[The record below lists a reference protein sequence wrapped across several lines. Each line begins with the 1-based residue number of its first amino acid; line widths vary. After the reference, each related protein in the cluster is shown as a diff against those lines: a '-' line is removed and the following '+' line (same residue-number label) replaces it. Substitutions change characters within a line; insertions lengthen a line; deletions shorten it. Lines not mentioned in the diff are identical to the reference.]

1 VKHRFLTL
9 ALIAVS
15 WALFALAVAW
25 PSVAL
30 LVRAVDEA
38 RPPTDGFTFTMRQLG
53 LLWRSLW
60 LSGVATIAAMMVSL
74 PGAYVVGRSA
84 QLTRRPWLVAAM
96 AAILLCPP
104 MVYAFGWGHIL
115 PADFSPYARCI
126 GVWALWAWPI
136 PALLLGTGW
145 ARTGRQ
151 AYEAA
156 TLDTSAAG
164 AFTRVV
170 IPSLGRYMALS
181 VILLFVL
188 FLGDYGV
195 PHACGLLVYATE
207 LLGWASSSRHV
218 IDTLWPSVLAL
229 AMTCLAL
236 VMALMIWRWREDP
249 STGSAAMSDEHGTP
263 RSATAIAMVCFAVSW
278 GFPLAALASKLGSPQ
293 VLIETVR
300 VYGRD
305 LVWTLAI
312 AILAGLVAVAIGL
325 GIALSGRRLRIVAAG
340 WAVLFFALPGALVG
354 EAIVAAYSYPTVA
367 WFFDHWPV
375 VTLSYVARFGW
386 IGVAT
391 ALVLTSQAA
400 SNLADQARTDGAGT
414 LGILRHVYLPLGW
427 PAILSAIGVIAA
439 LAVAELPTT
448 TLTRVPSF
456 APIAHV
462 IIEKF
467 HRFEDGMLVSLSF
480 CLVGFSLLVIL
491 LLGTS
496 VRHWGMG
503 WRRPI
508 RS

>member
-1 VKHRFLTL
+1 MKHRSLTV
-9 ALIAVS
+9 ALIAAS
-15 WALFALAVAW
+15 WALFGLAIAW
-25 PSVAL
+25 PSAAL
-30 LVRAVDEA
+30 IVRAVAEA
-38 RPPTDGFTFTMRQLG
+38 RPPTDGSTFSTRQLG

-60 LSGVATIAAMMVSL
+60 LSGVATFVSMLVSL

-84 QLTRRPWLVAAM
+84 QLTRRPWLVAGL
-96 AAILLCPP
+96 AALLLCPP
-104 MVYAFGWGHIL
+104 MVYAFGWGHFL

-136 PALLLGTGW
+136 PAMLLGAGW

-156 TLDTSAAG
+156 TLDASAAG
-164 AFTRVV
+164 AFARVV
-170 IPSLGRYMALS
+170 IPSLGRYVALS
-181 VILLFVL
+181 AILLFVL
-188 FLGDYGV
+188 FLSDYGV

-218 IDTLWPSVLAL
+218 IDTLWPSALPL

-236 VMALMIWRWREDP
+236 VAALIIWRWREDP
-249 STGSAAMSDEHGTP
+249 STGTAPMSDEHGTP
-263 RSATAIAMVCFAVSW
+263 RTAIAITVLCFVVSW
-278 GFPLAALASKLGSPQ
+278 VVPLAALASKLGSPR
-293 VLIETVR
+293 VLIEAVY

-305 LVWTLAI
+305 LVWTLAT

-325 GIALSGRRLRIVAAG
+325 GLALSNRRLRMVAAG
-340 WAVLFFALPGALVG
+340 WAVLFFTLPGALVG
-354 EAIVAAYSYPTVA
+354 EAIVAAFNYPTMA
-367 WFFDHWPV
+367 WLFDHWPI

-414 LGILRHVYLPLGW
+414 LGILRHVYLPIGW

-462 IIEKF
+462 IVEKF

-496 VRHWGMG
+496 LIHWHGVSH
-503 WRRPI
+503 RPI
-508 RS
+508 P